1 MVTRGRPTRAR
12 AMDAESRRAMTAARR
27 HRAARASARADADA
41 RRADADAKAA
51 RRRARGRATRGRA
64 RASIRATIAALVGA
78 CVVMCVPRGGCAAEG
93 VDAHGAV
100 AKRTSTNTKS
110 EGVGG
115 MLNEISELVER
126 QRAFEDAHEGCEN
139 VRLVLLEA
147 PKRGRVSIALRDG
160 SKLWQRFE
168 FRDAGAQTTCVD
180 LSEPNDFEIT
190 TAGARGDDDEYSIRV
205 EKETGDAL
213 LMRLGADDENGEA
226 HTTYAALKLRTASG
240 KNVGV
245 LGDRFESCEDVVV
258 DTAFARHAGVARS
271 MQHRLLDDS
280 GDLLSK
286 WTSHATGQKKM
297 CLLRG
302 RDYTLHLNGAM
313 SRGRV
318 DDQLAVRVTREE
330 GDESDGFTY
339 LTTRSQAMVNDKN
352 DVYIGVQDATQDN
365 IDLRGVYHFHIPSAC
380 AMDEVELSVVL
391 KASKYGDSVPPEGM
405 SWIVQDE
412 AGSLVMKTA
421 KRFRTQDYGVTRH
434 QSMCVPKGKYEFIA
448 FASDKRG
455 WKYGTELKIYQ
466 RLQGGKRQLLASRG
480 GNEEASARGFSAP
493 WFSGALI
500 SEPIELSVG
509 TEQSAV
515 ASQDEPSVKIA
526 FQGPKA
532 LLGNA
537 RFVPSRA
544 LVRADVMAIISAC
557 VAVCALVA
565 LHNDTKDGDGEVK
578 ISLVDGKANSA
589 YGTDTAKKTDVGEHV
604 SRSSSGKS
612 HGLVS
617 RSSYLKIVA
626 VGASALSVMAIGSI
640 GSVRLDETSRLGN
653 STVRQATCGMGVTKC
668 QFVHSPD
675 CRSKTMYAYRSGKLA
690 HDPLLV
696 LPYESSILDGS
707 SIAAEIKFDAN
718 FCAVQGMKTCN
729 DLGDTSADTLTGC
742 SQACRAKDGCESF
755 SLQSTVCR
763 LCSTEHVSR
772 SVATSTVSVARCMR
786 PYQFAFQGVSLDEC
800 AKACDDTA
808 ACHGFNYFERSHAM
822 SSHCSLL
829 RAPAHFEAHV
839 WRDSARTKSGIVGAA
854 TYYKV
859 PSMGTLCKER
869 GEAVQAPAL
878 PSGLGIGDSAVI
890 TSRDGYPHDDFYA
903 GDKGYPNDEARPP
916 NDDDSD
922 FVADFMITSEIE
934 LIGVTVHS
942 LESNDVSRRAFIRGL
957 AIFFGITSDEVVIMD
972 VTPSQD
978 VGTSHGVHVAF
989 VILTTSS
996 HKMSQVVGDIKS
1008 VLDEP
1013 NDEVRLLFNGAG
1025 LTVTKATFQEPPLVT
1040 EQEASPS
1047 PTASDELVTN
1057 VSTTVEG
1064 RPVAPTAN
1072 TTQTP
1077 SNVTEN
1083 EPVATNLPP
1092 TSIPGADLA
1101 ITGALQ
1107 IVGYTP
1113 EEFDAT
1119 ARERLR
1125 RSMLTFFMAHND
1137 DISIALMQNASL
1149 VEGTQVA
1156 YKMKENNPHKAT
1168 IIVEALLLMQEP
1180 SAISENFLHVL
1191 HFKGLTN
1198 VQTSLTIGHPRVVL
1212 ERHMPPP
1219 PPSPPPPPK
1228 TIVMVQNITKTIN
1241 VVQSALELK
1250 GINVQTFNEAKKD
1263 FLKAGLSEFMS
1274 KALQR
1279 TVTSDLIRVLSVS
1292 GQGYIKYFDTN
1303 IVSSGDVA
1311 QLGISSSNV
1320 KVNYEVIVGEEEDAK
1335 TMALLNEL
1343 SGGTSTPISRD
1354 VDQDVYPSE
1363 ADAYPSE
1370 ADAYPARSPP
1380 IESDDQYPSSTS
1392 NSSNSDSSLVTND
1405 LLGTLLLDIKEN
1417 GLAEV
1422 EEIEIEEL
1430 PVAKKQE
1437 VSEQVEIEVL
1447 APETSTPVTEE
1458 EELTDLNDDET
1469 IETNFLKALDE
1480 IKVLSNASDA
1490 EVYLVDSVLRI
1501 DGYDMNTFD
1510 AVSRNA
1516 FTAGMARF
1524 LGIAFAHV
1532 RIIDVTV
1539 VHTSTGRRLLTDL
1552 LDVEFVAELPTEESA
1567 NAVAQEIT
1575 DLMDSENAEAIQNEL
1590 MTDLQ
1595 EAGLDQVTNGEMTQV
1610 PVISS
1615 ASSEPSSPVPGETP
1629 NAYPTQSPVPGETPN
1644 AYPTP
1649 SPNAYPTQSPVP
1661 GEAPNAYPTQSPVPG
1676 ETPNAYPTSSP
1687 NAYPTQSPVPG
1698 EAPNAYPTQ
1707 SPVPGE
1713 APNAYPTPSPVPG
1726 ETPNAYPTQSPVP
1739 GETPNA
1745 YPTQSPVP
1753 GEAPNAYPT
1762 PSPVPGETP
1771 NAYPTQSPVPG
1782 ETPNAYP
1789 TQSPVPGEAPNAY
1802 PTQSPVPG
1810 EAPNA
1815 YPTQSPVPGEAPNAY
1830 PTPSPVPGETPN
1842 AYPTPSPVPGE
1853 TPNAYPTQSPVPGE
1867 TPNAY
1872 PTQSPVPGE
1881 APNVYPTQSPVPGE
1895 TPNAYPTQSPVPGE
1909 TSNASPT
1916 PSPVPGE
1923 TPNAYPTQSPVPGE
1937 TPNAYPT
1944 QSPVPGEAPNAYPT
1958 PSPVPGETPN
1968 AYPTQSPVPGET
1980 PNAYP
1985 TQSPVPGEAPNA
1997 YPTQSPVPGEA
2008 PNAYPTQSPVP
2019 GEAPNAY
2026 PTPSPNAYPTPSPSA
2041 YPTPS
2046 PEGPCEAVCAALN
2059 SQSGPNNT
2067 ASCDIHFGCVFD
2079 HTQMSGQG
2087 ACISF
2092 AAGGDEPCPSRADWD
2107 AIVPGQDCN
2116 TENTPTCARLFYGDE
2131 YDNAVAGTLPE
2142 DWVGD
2147 WSAVPTPEPSVPSD
2161 SHPMTTCEAVC
2172 AALNSK
2178 SGPNNTASCDIHFG
2192 CVFDHTQM
2200 SGQGACISFA
2210 AGGDEPCPSRADWDA
2225 IVPGQ
2230 DCNTENTPT
2239 CARLFYGD
2247 EYDNAVAGTL
2257 PEDWVGDWSAVPTP
2271 EPSVPSD
2278 SHPMTTCEAVCAA
2291 LNSQSGPNN
2300 TASCDI
2306 HFGCVF
2312 DHTQMSGQGA
2322 CISFAAGGDEPCPSR
2337 ADWDAIVPGQDC
2349 NTENT
2354 PTCARL
2360 FYGDEY
2366 DNAVAG
2372 TLPEDWVGDWSAVP
2386 TPEPSV
2392 PSDSHPTTDSHAS
2405 FYPASSPVPGETPNA
2420 YPTQSPV
2427 PGETPNAYPTPSPN
2441 AYPTQS
2447 PVPGEA
2453 PNAYPTQSPVPG
2465 EAPNAYPTPSP
2476 VPGETPNAYPTSSPN
2491 AYPTQSPVPG
2501 EAPNAYPTPSPNAY
2515 PTQSPVP
2522 GEAPNAY
2529 PTQSPVPGE
2538 TPNAYPT
2545 SSPNAYPTQS
2555 PVPGEAPNAYPTPS
2569 PVPGEAPNAYP
2580 TPSPVPGETP
2590 NAYPTQSPV
2599 PGETPNAYPTQS
2611 PVPGEAPNAYPTQ
2624 SPVPGETPNAYPTQS
2639 PVPGET
2645 PNAYPTQSPVP
2656 GETPNAY
2663 PTPSPSA
2670 FPTPSPVPSETPN
2683 AYPTPSPSAF
2693 PTQSPVPSETP
2704 NAYPTPSP
2712 SAFRHRAPCR
2722 ARRQR

>member
-808 ACHGFNYFERSHAM
+808 ACRGFNYFERSHAM

-878 PSGLGIGDSAVI
+878 PSGLGIGDSADDAVI
-890 TSRDGYPHDDFYA
+890 TSRDGYPHDNFYA

-916 NDDDSD
+916 NHDDSD

-942 LESNDVSRRAFIRGL
+942 LESNDVSRRAFIKGL

-1064 RPVAPTAN
+1064 KPVAPTAN

-1212 ERHMPPP
+1212 EKHMPPP

-1380 IESDDQYPSSTS
+1380 IESDDQYPSST
-1392 NSSNSDSSLVTND
+1392 SNSDSSLVTND

-1629 NAYPTQSPVPGETPN
+1629 NAYPTSSPNAYDVGTMSYEEYVKTYGEDLDEIASAYPTPSPVPGEAPN
-1644 AYPTP
+1644 AYPTS

-1698 EAPNAYPTQ
+1698 E
-1707 SPVPGE
+1707 
-1713 APNAYPTPSPVPG
+1713 
-1726 ETPNAYPTQSPVP
+1726 
-1739 GETPNA
+1739 
-1745 YPTQSPVP
+1745 
-1753 GEAPNAYPT
+1753 
-1762 PSPVPGETP
+1762 
-1771 NAYPTQSPVPG
+1771 
-1782 ETPNAYP
+1782 
-1789 TQSPVPGEAPNAY
+1789 
-1802 PTQSPVPG
+1802 
-1810 EAPNA
+1810 
-1815 YPTQSPVPGEAPNAY
+1815 
-1830 PTPSPVPGETPN
+1830 
-1842 AYPTPSPVPGE
+1842 
-1853 TPNAYPTQSPVPGE
+1853 
-1867 TPNAY
+1867 
-1872 PTQSPVPGE
+1872 
-1881 APNVYPTQSPVPGE
+1881 
-1895 TPNAYPTQSPVPGE
+1895 
-1909 TSNASPT
+1909 
-1916 PSPVPGE
+1916 
-1923 TPNAYPTQSPVPGE
+1923 
-1937 TPNAYPT
+1937 
-1944 QSPVPGEAPNAYPT
+1944 
-1958 PSPVPGETPN
+1958 
-1968 AYPTQSPVPGET
+1968 
-1980 PNAYP
+1980 
-1985 TQSPVPGEAPNA
+1985 
-1997 YPTQSPVPGEA
+1997 
-2008 PNAYPTQSPVP
+2008 
-2019 GEAPNAY
+2019 
-2026 PTPSPNAYPTPSPSA
+2026 
-2041 YPTPS
+2041 
-2046 PEGPCEAVCAALN
+2046 
-2059 SQSGPNNT
+2059 
-2067 ASCDIHFGCVFD
+2067 
-2079 HTQMSGQG
+2079 
-2087 ACISF
+2087 
-2092 AAGGDEPCPSRADWD
+2092 
-2107 AIVPGQDCN
+2107 
-2116 TENTPTCARLFYGDE
+2116 
-2131 YDNAVAGTLPE
+2131 
-2142 DWVGD
+2142 
-2147 WSAVPTPEPSVPSD
+2147 
-2161 SHPMTTCEAVC
+2161 
-2172 AALNSK
+2172 
-2178 SGPNNTASCDIHFG
+2178 
-2192 CVFDHTQM
+2192 
-2200 SGQGACISFA
+2200 
-2210 AGGDEPCPSRADWDA
+2210 
-2225 IVPGQ
+2225 
-2230 DCNTENTPT
+2230 
-2239 CARLFYGD
+2239 
-2247 EYDNAVAGTL
+2247 
-2257 PEDWVGDWSAVPTP
+2257 
-2271 EPSVPSD
+2271 
-2278 SHPMTTCEAVCAA
+2278 
-2291 LNSQSGPNN
+2291 
-2300 TASCDI
+2300 
-2306 HFGCVF
+2306 
-2312 DHTQMSGQGA
+2312 
-2322 CISFAAGGDEPCPSR
+2322 
-2337 ADWDAIVPGQDC
+2337 
-2349 NTENT
+2349 
-2354 PTCARL
+2354 
-2360 FYGDEY
+2360 
-2366 DNAVAG
+2366 
-2372 TLPEDWVGDWSAVP
+2372 
-2386 TPEPSV
+2386 
-2392 PSDSHPTTDSHAS
+2392 
-2405 FYPASSPVPGETPNA
+2405 
-2420 YPTQSPV
+2420 
-2427 PGETPNAYPTPSPN
+2427 
-2441 AYPTQS
+2441 
-2447 PVPGEA
+2447 
-2453 PNAYPTQSPVPG
+2453 
-2465 EAPNAYPTPSP
+2465 
-2476 VPGETPNAYPTSSPN
+2476 
-2491 AYPTQSPVPG
+2491 
-2501 EAPNAYPTPSPNAY
+2501 
-2515 PTQSPVP
+2515 
-2522 GEAPNAY
+2522 
-2529 PTQSPVPGE
+2529 
-2538 TPNAYPT
+2538 
-2545 SSPNAYPTQS
+2545 
-2555 PVPGEAPNAYPTPS
+2555 
-2569 PVPGEAPNAYP
+2569 
-2580 TPSPVPGETP
+2580 
-2590 NAYPTQSPV
+2590 
-2599 PGETPNAYPTQS
+2599 
-2611 PVPGEAPNAYPTQ
+2611 
-2624 SPVPGETPNAYPTQS
+2624 
-2639 PVPGET
+2639 
-2645 PNAYPTQSPVP
+2645 
-2656 GETPNAY
+2656 TPNAY

-2670 FPTPSPVPSETPN
+2670 FPTPSPVPGETPAVGPTYSEPIAQIVYETKSVVRLVGYHAGAFGETQSRLFKVGMATFYKVAPEDISISSVKDVVSSSSRRLLQTSAIDVNYTVTSTTIESVLEVANQTNSAVTTTQGEVYDDLRAAGLIISDAVILLEAQTTEKASALAPSGPYDINVNLHLDVDVHVDN
-2683 AYPTPSPSAF
+2683 APASREPTSSTPGGNPADTEGGYPSTPTSSYPAGGYPSTPTSSYPAAPSDCVPVNTETEAAQYYRNESLQHEALETAQSYARQNDLPLPDAHTFVRAKVCNAPHMRCCSELNWRQDNRVRFPFVCGDSAGCAKKTFDVARKNCVARGGDLCRGNAVSTSMHDPSCVGTKSDYVWTLTHCDVNGVHGRVIRPSAGGA
-2693 PTQSPVPSETP
+2693 PGALCETNLMANHQSRCCSNV
-2704 NAYPTPSP
+2704 
-2712 SAFRHRAPCR
+2712 C
-2722 ARRQR
+2722 

>member
-1 MVTRGRPTRAR
+1 
-12 AMDAESRRAMTAARR
+12 MDAESRRAMTAARR

-890 TSRDGYPHDDFYA
+890 TSRDGYPHDNFYA
-903 GDKGYPNDEARPP
+903 GDPNDEARPP

-942 LESNDVSRRAFIRGL
+942 LESNDVSRRAFIHGL

-1501 DGYDMNTFD
+1501 DSYDMNTFD

-1629 NAYPTQSPVPGETPN
+1629 NAYPTQSPVPGE
-1644 AYPTP
+1644 
-1649 SPNAYPTQSPVP
+1649 
-1661 GEAPNAYPTQSPVPG
+1661 
-1676 ETPNAYPTSSP
+1676 
-1687 NAYPTQSPVPG
+1687 
-1698 EAPNAYPTQ
+1698 
-1707 SPVPGE
+1707 
-1713 APNAYPTPSPVPG
+1713 APNAYPTPS
-1726 ETPNAYPTQSPVP
+1726 
-1739 GETPNA
+1739 
-1745 YPTQSPVP
+1745 
-1753 GEAPNAYPT
+1753 
-1762 PSPVPGETP
+1762 
-1771 NAYPTQSPVPG
+1771 
-1782 ETPNAYP
+1782 
-1789 TQSPVPGEAPNAY
+1789 
-1802 PTQSPVPG
+1802 
-1810 EAPNA
+1810 
-1815 YPTQSPVPGEAPNAY
+1815 
-1830 PTPSPVPGETPN
+1830 
-1842 AYPTPSPVPGE
+1842 
-1853 TPNAYPTQSPVPGE
+1853 
-1867 TPNAY
+1867 
-1872 PTQSPVPGE
+1872 
-1881 APNVYPTQSPVPGE
+1881 
-1895 TPNAYPTQSPVPGE
+1895 
-1909 TSNASPT
+1909 
-1916 PSPVPGE
+1916 
-1923 TPNAYPTQSPVPGE
+1923 
-1937 TPNAYPT
+1937 
-1944 QSPVPGEAPNAYPT
+1944 
-1958 PSPVPGETPN
+1958 
-1968 AYPTQSPVPGET
+1968 
-1980 PNAYP
+1980 
-1985 TQSPVPGEAPNA
+1985 
-1997 YPTQSPVPGEA
+1997 
-2008 PNAYPTQSPVP
+2008 
-2019 GEAPNAY
+2019 
-2026 PTPSPNAYPTPSPSA
+2026 
-2041 YPTPS
+2041 
-2046 PEGPCEAVCAALN
+2046 
-2059 SQSGPNNT
+2059 
-2067 ASCDIHFGCVFD
+2067 
-2079 HTQMSGQG
+2079 
-2087 ACISF
+2087 
-2092 AAGGDEPCPSRADWD
+2092 
-2107 AIVPGQDCN
+2107 
-2116 TENTPTCARLFYGDE
+2116 
-2131 YDNAVAGTLPE
+2131 
-2142 DWVGD
+2142 
-2147 WSAVPTPEPSVPSD
+2147 
-2161 SHPMTTCEAVC
+2161 
-2172 AALNSK
+2172 
-2178 SGPNNTASCDIHFG
+2178 
-2192 CVFDHTQM
+2192 
-2200 SGQGACISFA
+2200 
-2210 AGGDEPCPSRADWDA
+2210 
-2225 IVPGQ
+2225 
-2230 DCNTENTPT
+2230 
-2239 CARLFYGD
+2239 
-2247 EYDNAVAGTL
+2247 
-2257 PEDWVGDWSAVPTP
+2257 
-2271 EPSVPSD
+2271 
-2278 SHPMTTCEAVCAA
+2278 
-2291 LNSQSGPNN
+2291 
-2300 TASCDI
+2300 
-2306 HFGCVF
+2306 
-2312 DHTQMSGQGA
+2312 
-2322 CISFAAGGDEPCPSR
+2322 
-2337 ADWDAIVPGQDC
+2337 
-2349 NTENT
+2349 
-2354 PTCARL
+2354 
-2360 FYGDEY
+2360 
-2366 DNAVAG
+2366 
-2372 TLPEDWVGDWSAVP
+2372 
-2386 TPEPSV
+2386 
-2392 PSDSHPTTDSHAS
+2392 
-2405 FYPASSPVPGETPNA
+2405 
-2420 YPTQSPV
+2420 
-2427 PGETPNAYPTPSPN
+2427 
-2441 AYPTQS
+2441 
-2447 PVPGEA
+2447 
-2453 PNAYPTQSPVPG
+2453 
-2465 EAPNAYPTPSP
+2465 
-2476 VPGETPNAYPTSSPN
+2476 
-2491 AYPTQSPVPG
+2491 
-2501 EAPNAYPTPSPNAY
+2501 
-2515 PTQSPVP
+2515 
-2522 GEAPNAY
+2522 
-2529 PTQSPVPGE
+2529 
-2538 TPNAYPT
+2538 PNAYPT

-2599 PGETPNAYPTQS
+2599 PGETS
-2611 PVPGEAPNAYPTQ
+2611 NAYPTQ
-2624 SPVPGETPNAYPTQS
+2624 SPVPGETPNA
-2639 PVPGET
+2639 
-2645 PNAYPTQSPVP
+2645 N
-2656 GETPNAY
+2656 
-2663 PTPSPSA
+2663 
-2670 FPTPSPVPSETPN
+2670 
-2683 AYPTPSPSAF
+2683 PTPSPSAF

-2712 SAFRHRAPCR
+2712 SAFPTPSPVPGETPAVGPTYSEPIAQIVYETKSVVRLVGYHAGAFGETQSLLFKVGMATFYKVAPEDISISSVKDVVSSSSRRLLQTSAIDVNYTVTSTTIESVLEVANQTNSAVTTTQGEVYDDLRAAGLMISDAVVLLEAQTTEKAPALAPSGPYDINVNLHLDVDVHVDNAPASREPTSSTPGGNPADTEGGNPSTPTSSYPAAPSDCVPVNTETEAAQYYRNESLQHEALETAQSYARQNDLPLPDAHTFVRAKVCNAPHMRCCSELNWRQDNRVRFPFVCGDSAGCAKKTFDVARKNCVARGGDLCR
-2722 ARRQR
+2722 GNAVSTSMHDPSCVGTKSDYVWTLTHCDVNGVHGRVIRPSAGGAPGALCETNLMANHQSRCCSNVC

>member
-890 TSRDGYPHDDFYA
+890 TSRDGYPHDNFYA
-903 GDKGYPNDEARPP
+903 GDPNDEARPP

-942 LESNDVSRRAFIRGL
+942 LESNDVSRRAFIHGL

-1501 DGYDMNTFD
+1501 DSYDMNTFD

-1629 NAYPTQSPVPGETPN
+1629 NAYPTQSPVPGE
-1644 AYPTP
+1644 
-1649 SPNAYPTQSPVP
+1649 
-1661 GEAPNAYPTQSPVPG
+1661 
-1676 ETPNAYPTSSP
+1676 
-1687 NAYPTQSPVPG
+1687 
-1698 EAPNAYPTQ
+1698 
-1707 SPVPGE
+1707 
-1713 APNAYPTPSPVPG
+1713 
-1726 ETPNAYPTQSPVP
+1726 
-1739 GETPNA
+1739 
-1745 YPTQSPVP
+1745 
-1753 GEAPNAYPT
+1753 
-1762 PSPVPGETP
+1762 
-1771 NAYPTQSPVPG
+1771 
-1782 ETPNAYP
+1782 
-1789 TQSPVPGEAPNAY
+1789 
-1802 PTQSPVPG
+1802 
-1810 EAPNA
+1810 
-1815 YPTQSPVPGEAPNAY
+1815 
-1830 PTPSPVPGETPN
+1830 
-1842 AYPTPSPVPGE
+1842 
-1853 TPNAYPTQSPVPGE
+1853 
-1867 TPNAY
+1867 
-1872 PTQSPVPGE
+1872 
-1881 APNVYPTQSPVPGE
+1881 
-1895 TPNAYPTQSPVPGE
+1895 
-1909 TSNASPT
+1909 
-1916 PSPVPGE
+1916 
-1923 TPNAYPTQSPVPGE
+1923 
-1937 TPNAYPT
+1937 
-1944 QSPVPGEAPNAYPT
+1944 
-1958 PSPVPGETPN
+1958 
-1968 AYPTQSPVPGET
+1968 
-1980 PNAYP
+1980 
-1985 TQSPVPGEAPNA
+1985 
-1997 YPTQSPVPGEA
+1997 
-2008 PNAYPTQSPVP
+2008 
-2019 GEAPNAY
+2019 APNAY
-2026 PTPSPNAYPTPSPSA
+2026 PTPSPNAYPTS
-2041 YPTPS
+2041 
-2046 PEGPCEAVCAALN
+2046 
-2059 SQSGPNNT
+2059 
-2067 ASCDIHFGCVFD
+2067 
-2079 HTQMSGQG
+2079 
-2087 ACISF
+2087 
-2092 AAGGDEPCPSRADWD
+2092 
-2107 AIVPGQDCN
+2107 
-2116 TENTPTCARLFYGDE
+2116 
-2131 YDNAVAGTLPE
+2131 
-2142 DWVGD
+2142 
-2147 WSAVPTPEPSVPSD
+2147 
-2161 SHPMTTCEAVC
+2161 
-2172 AALNSK
+2172 
-2178 SGPNNTASCDIHFG
+2178 
-2192 CVFDHTQM
+2192 
-2200 SGQGACISFA
+2200 
-2210 AGGDEPCPSRADWDA
+2210 
-2225 IVPGQ
+2225 
-2230 DCNTENTPT
+2230 
-2239 CARLFYGD
+2239 
-2247 EYDNAVAGTL
+2247 
-2257 PEDWVGDWSAVPTP
+2257 
-2271 EPSVPSD
+2271 
-2278 SHPMTTCEAVCAA
+2278 
-2291 LNSQSGPNN
+2291 
-2300 TASCDI
+2300 
-2306 HFGCVF
+2306 
-2312 DHTQMSGQGA
+2312 
-2322 CISFAAGGDEPCPSR
+2322 
-2337 ADWDAIVPGQDC
+2337 
-2349 NTENT
+2349 
-2354 PTCARL
+2354 
-2360 FYGDEY
+2360 
-2366 DNAVAG
+2366 
-2372 TLPEDWVGDWSAVP
+2372 
-2386 TPEPSV
+2386 
-2392 PSDSHPTTDSHAS
+2392 
-2405 FYPASSPVPGETPNA
+2405 
-2420 YPTQSPV
+2420 
-2427 PGETPNAYPTPSPN
+2427 
-2441 AYPTQS
+2441 
-2447 PVPGEA
+2447 
-2453 PNAYPTQSPVPG
+2453 
-2465 EAPNAYPTPSP
+2465 
-2476 VPGETPNAYPTSSPN
+2476 
-2491 AYPTQSPVPG
+2491 
-2501 EAPNAYPTPSPNAY
+2501 SPNAY

-2599 PGETPNAYPTQS
+2599 PGETS
-2611 PVPGEAPNAYPTQ
+2611 NAYPTQ
-2624 SPVPGETPNAYPTQS
+2624 SPVPGETPNA
-2639 PVPGET
+2639 
-2645 PNAYPTQSPVP
+2645 N
-2656 GETPNAY
+2656 
-2663 PTPSPSA
+2663 
-2670 FPTPSPVPSETPN
+2670 
-2683 AYPTPSPSAF
+2683 PTPSPSAF

-2712 SAFRHRAPCR
+2712 SAFPTPSPVPGETPAVGPTYSEPIAQIVYETKSVVRLVGYHAGAFGETQSLLFKVGMATFYKVAPEDISISSVKDVVSSSSRRLLQTSAIDVNYTVTSTTIESVLEVANQTNSAVTTTQGEVYDDLRAAGLMISDAVVLLEAQTTEKAPALAPSGPYDINVNLHLDVDVHVDNAPASREPTSSTPGGNPADTEGGNPSTPTSSYPAAPSDCVPVNTETEAAQYYRNESLQHEALETAQSYARQNDLPLPDAHTFVRAKVCNAPHMRCCSELNWRQDNRVRFPFVCGDSAGCAKKTFDVARKNCVARGGDLCR
-2722 ARRQR
+2722 GNAVSTSMHDPSCVGTKSDYVWTLTHCDVNGVHGRVIRPSAGGAPGALCETNLMANHQSRCCSNVC

>member
-808 ACHGFNYFERSHAM
+808 ACRGFNYFERSHAM

-878 PSGLGIGDSAVI
+878 PSGLGIGDSADDAVI
-890 TSRDGYPHDDFYA
+890 TSRDGYPHDNFYA

-916 NDDDSD
+916 NHDDSD

-942 LESNDVSRRAFIRGL
+942 LESNDVSRRAFIKGL

-1064 RPVAPTAN
+1064 KPVAPTAN

-1212 ERHMPPP
+1212 EKHMPPP

-1274 KALQR
+1274 KVLQR

-1380 IESDDQYPSSTS
+1380 IESDDQYPSST
-1392 NSSNSDSSLVTND
+1392 SNSDSSLVTND

-1629 NAYPTQSPVPGETPN
+1629 NAYPTQSPVPGE
-1644 AYPTP
+1644 A
-1649 SPNAYPTQSPVP
+1649 
-1661 GEAPNAYPTQSPVPG
+1661 
-1676 ETPNAYPTSSP
+1676 PNAYPTSS
-1687 NAYPTQSPVPG
+1687 
-1698 EAPNAYPTQ
+1698 
-1707 SPVPGE
+1707 
-1713 APNAYPTPSPVPG
+1713 
-1726 ETPNAYPTQSPVP
+1726 PNAYPTQSPVP

-1753 GEAPNAYPT
+1753 GEA
-1762 PSPVPGETP
+1762 
-1771 NAYPTQSPVPG
+1771 
-1782 ETPNAYP
+1782 
-1789 TQSPVPGEAPNAY
+1789 
-1802 PTQSPVPG
+1802 
-1810 EAPNA
+1810 
-1815 YPTQSPVPGEAPNAY
+1815 
-1830 PTPSPVPGETPN
+1830 
-1842 AYPTPSPVPGE
+1842 
-1853 TPNAYPTQSPVPGE
+1853 
-1867 TPNAY
+1867 
-1872 PTQSPVPGE
+1872 
-1881 APNVYPTQSPVPGE
+1881 
-1895 TPNAYPTQSPVPGE
+1895 
-1909 TSNASPT
+1909 
-1916 PSPVPGE
+1916 
-1923 TPNAYPTQSPVPGE
+1923 
-1937 TPNAYPT
+1937 
-1944 QSPVPGEAPNAYPT
+1944 
-1958 PSPVPGETPN
+1958 
-1968 AYPTQSPVPGET
+1968 
-1980 PNAYP
+1980 
-1985 TQSPVPGEAPNA
+1985 
-1997 YPTQSPVPGEA
+1997 
-2008 PNAYPTQSPVP
+2008 
-2019 GEAPNAY
+2019 
-2026 PTPSPNAYPTPSPSA
+2026 
-2041 YPTPS
+2041 
-2046 PEGPCEAVCAALN
+2046 
-2059 SQSGPNNT
+2059 
-2067 ASCDIHFGCVFD
+2067 
-2079 HTQMSGQG
+2079 
-2087 ACISF
+2087 
-2092 AAGGDEPCPSRADWD
+2092 
-2107 AIVPGQDCN
+2107 
-2116 TENTPTCARLFYGDE
+2116 
-2131 YDNAVAGTLPE
+2131 
-2142 DWVGD
+2142 
-2147 WSAVPTPEPSVPSD
+2147 
-2161 SHPMTTCEAVC
+2161 
-2172 AALNSK
+2172 
-2178 SGPNNTASCDIHFG
+2178 
-2192 CVFDHTQM
+2192 
-2200 SGQGACISFA
+2200 
-2210 AGGDEPCPSRADWDA
+2210 
-2225 IVPGQ
+2225 
-2230 DCNTENTPT
+2230 
-2239 CARLFYGD
+2239 
-2247 EYDNAVAGTL
+2247 
-2257 PEDWVGDWSAVPTP
+2257 
-2271 EPSVPSD
+2271 
-2278 SHPMTTCEAVCAA
+2278 
-2291 LNSQSGPNN
+2291 
-2300 TASCDI
+2300 
-2306 HFGCVF
+2306 
-2312 DHTQMSGQGA
+2312 
-2322 CISFAAGGDEPCPSR
+2322 
-2337 ADWDAIVPGQDC
+2337 
-2349 NTENT
+2349 
-2354 PTCARL
+2354 
-2360 FYGDEY
+2360 
-2366 DNAVAG
+2366 
-2372 TLPEDWVGDWSAVP
+2372 
-2386 TPEPSV
+2386 
-2392 PSDSHPTTDSHAS
+2392 
-2405 FYPASSPVPGETPNA
+2405 
-2420 YPTQSPV
+2420 
-2427 PGETPNAYPTPSPN
+2427 
-2441 AYPTQS
+2441 
-2447 PVPGEA
+2447 
-2453 PNAYPTQSPVPG
+2453 
-2465 EAPNAYPTPSP
+2465 
-2476 VPGETPNAYPTSSPN
+2476 PN

-2545 SSPNAYPTQS
+2545 SCLLYTS
-2555 PVPGEAPNAYPTPS
+2555 PS
-2569 PVPGEAPNAYP
+2569 PRDRSLSRM
-2580 TPSPVPGETP
+2580 PS
-2590 NAYPTQSPV
+2590 
-2599 PGETPNAYPTQS
+2599 
-2611 PVPGEAPNAYPTQ
+2611 
-2624 SPVPGETPNAYPTQS
+2624 
-2639 PVPGET
+2639 
-2645 PNAYPTQSPVP
+2645 
-2656 GETPNAY
+2656 
-2663 PTPSPSA
+2663 SA
-2670 FPTPSPVPSETPN
+2670 
-2683 AYPTPSPSAF
+2683 
-2693 PTQSPVPSETP
+2693 
-2704 NAYPTPSP
+2704 
-2712 SAFRHRAPCR
+2712 
-2722 ARRQR
+2722 

>member
-808 ACHGFNYFERSHAM
+808 ACRGFNYFERSHAM

-878 PSGLGIGDSAVI
+878 PSGLGIGDSADDAVI
-890 TSRDGYPHDDFYA
+890 TSRDGYPHDNFYA

-916 NDDDSD
+916 NHDDSD

-942 LESNDVSRRAFIRGL
+942 LESNDVSRRAFIKGL

-1064 RPVAPTAN
+1064 KPVAPTAN

-1212 ERHMPPP
+1212 EKHMPPP

-1274 KALQR
+1274 KVLQR

-1380 IESDDQYPSSTS
+1380 IESDDQYPSST
-1392 NSSNSDSSLVTND
+1392 SNSDSSLVTND

-1644 AYPTP
+1644 AYPT
-1649 SPNAYPTQSPVP
+1649 
-1661 GEAPNAYPTQSPVPG
+1661 QSPVPG
-1676 ETPNAYPTSSP
+1676 ET
-1687 NAYPTQSPVPG
+1687 
-1698 EAPNAYPTQ
+1698 
-1707 SPVPGE
+1707 
-1713 APNAYPTPSPVPG
+1713 
-1726 ETPNAYPTQSPVP
+1726 
-1739 GETPNA
+1739 
-1745 YPTQSPVP
+1745 
-1753 GEAPNAYPT
+1753 
-1762 PSPVPGETP
+1762 
-1771 NAYPTQSPVPG
+1771 
-1782 ETPNAYP
+1782 
-1789 TQSPVPGEAPNAY
+1789 
-1802 PTQSPVPG
+1802 
-1810 EAPNA
+1810 
-1815 YPTQSPVPGEAPNAY
+1815 PNAY

-1853 TPNAYPTQSPVPGE
+1853 TPNAYPT
-1867 TPNAY
+1867 
-1872 PTQSPVPGE
+1872 
-1881 APNVYPTQSPVPGE
+1881 
-1895 TPNAYPTQSPVPGE
+1895 
-1909 TSNASPT
+1909 

-1923 TPNAYPTQSPVPGE
+1923 T
-1937 TPNAYPT
+1937 
-1944 QSPVPGEAPNAYPT
+1944 
-1958 PSPVPGETPN
+1958 
-1968 AYPTQSPVPGET
+1968 
-1980 PNAYP
+1980 
-1985 TQSPVPGEAPNA
+1985 
-1997 YPTQSPVPGEA
+1997 

-2059 SQSGPNNT
+2059 S
-2067 ASCDIHFGCVFD
+2067 
-2079 HTQMSGQG
+2079 
-2087 ACISF
+2087 
-2092 AAGGDEPCPSRADWD
+2092 
-2107 AIVPGQDCN
+2107 
-2116 TENTPTCARLFYGDE
+2116 
-2131 YDNAVAGTLPE
+2131 
-2142 DWVGD
+2142 
-2147 WSAVPTPEPSVPSD
+2147 
-2161 SHPMTTCEAVC
+2161 
-2172 AALNSK
+2172 K
-2178 SGPNNTASCDIHFG
+2178 
-2192 CVFDHTQM
+2192 
-2200 SGQGACISFA
+2200 
-2210 AGGDEPCPSRADWDA
+2210 
-2225 IVPGQ
+2225 
-2230 DCNTENTPT
+2230 
-2239 CARLFYGD
+2239 
-2247 EYDNAVAGTL
+2247 
-2257 PEDWVGDWSAVPTP
+2257 
-2271 EPSVPSD
+2271 
-2278 SHPMTTCEAVCAA
+2278 
-2291 LNSQSGPNN
+2291 SGPNN

-2420 YPTQSPV
+2420 YPT
-2427 PGETPNAYPTPSPN
+2427 
-2441 AYPTQS
+2441 
-2447 PVPGEA
+2447 
-2453 PNAYPTQSPVPG
+2453 
-2465 EAPNAYPTPSP
+2465 
-2476 VPGETPNAYPTSSPN
+2476 SS
-2491 AYPTQSPVPG
+2491 
-2501 EAPNAYPTPSPNAY
+2501 
-2515 PTQSPVP
+2515 
-2522 GEAPNAY
+2522 
-2529 PTQSPVPGE
+2529 
-2538 TPNAYPT
+2538 
-2545 SSPNAYPTQS
+2545 
-2555 PVPGEAPNAYPTPS
+2555 
-2569 PVPGEAPNAYP
+2569 
-2580 TPSPVPGETP
+2580 
-2590 NAYPTQSPV
+2590 
-2599 PGETPNAYPTQS
+2599 
-2611 PVPGEAPNAYPTQ
+2611 
-2624 SPVPGETPNAYPTQS
+2624 
-2639 PVPGET
+2639 

-2670 FPTPSPVPSETPN
+2670 FPTPSPVPGETPAVGPTYSEPIAQIVYETKSVVRLVGYHAGAFGETQSRLFKVGMATFYKVAPEDISISSVKDVVSSSSRRLLQTSAIDVNYTVTSTTIESVLEVANQTNSAVTTTQGEVYDDLRAAGLIISDAVILLEAQTTEKASALAPSGPYDINVNLHLDVDVHVDN
-2683 AYPTPSPSAF
+2683 APASREPTSSTPGGYPADTEGGNPSTPYPAAPSDSSYPASSYPAAPSDCVPVNTETEAAQYYRNESLQHEALETAQSYARQNDLPLPDAHTFVRAKVCNAPHMRCCSELNWRQDNRVRFPFVCGDSAGCAKKTFDVARKNCVARGGDLCRGNAVSTSMHDPSCVGTKSDYVWTLTHCDVNGVHGRVIRPSAGGA
-2693 PTQSPVPSETP
+2693 PGALCETNLMANHQSRCCSNV
-2704 NAYPTPSP
+2704 
-2712 SAFRHRAPCR
+2712 C
-2722 ARRQR
+2722 

>member
-808 ACHGFNYFERSHAM
+808 ACRGFNYFERSHAM

-878 PSGLGIGDSAVI
+878 PSGLGIGDSADDAVI
-890 TSRDGYPHDDFYA
+890 TSRDGYPHDNFYA

-916 NDDDSD
+916 NHDDSD

-942 LESNDVSRRAFIRGL
+942 LESNDVSRRAFIKGL

-1064 RPVAPTAN
+1064 KPVAPTAN

-1212 ERHMPPP
+1212 EKHMPPP

-1274 KALQR
+1274 KVLQR

-1380 IESDDQYPSSTS
+1380 IESDDQYPSST
-1392 NSSNSDSSLVTND
+1392 SNSDSSLVTND

-1629 NAYPTQSPVPGETPN
+1629 NAYPTQSPVPGE
-1644 AYPTP
+1644 
-1649 SPNAYPTQSPVP
+1649 
-1661 GEAPNAYPTQSPVPG
+1661 
-1676 ETPNAYPTSSP
+1676 
-1687 NAYPTQSPVPG
+1687 
-1698 EAPNAYPTQ
+1698 APNAYPTQ

-1713 APNAYPTPSPVPG
+1713 APNAYPTPSP
-1726 ETPNAYPTQSPVP
+1726 
-1739 GETPNA
+1739 NA

-1753 GEAPNAYPT
+1753 GEAP
-1762 PSPVPGETP
+1762 S
-1771 NAYPTQSPVPG
+1771 
-1782 ETPNAYP
+1782 
-1789 TQSPVPGEAPNAY
+1789 
-1802 PTQSPVPG
+1802 
-1810 EAPNA
+1810 
-1815 YPTQSPVPGEAPNAY
+1815 
-1830 PTPSPVPGETPN
+1830 
-1842 AYPTPSPVPGE
+1842 
-1853 TPNAYPTQSPVPGE
+1853 
-1867 TPNAY
+1867 
-1872 PTQSPVPGE
+1872 
-1881 APNVYPTQSPVPGE
+1881 
-1895 TPNAYPTQSPVPGE
+1895 
-1909 TSNASPT
+1909 
-1916 PSPVPGE
+1916 
-1923 TPNAYPTQSPVPGE
+1923 
-1937 TPNAYPT
+1937 
-1944 QSPVPGEAPNAYPT
+1944 
-1958 PSPVPGETPN
+1958 
-1968 AYPTQSPVPGET
+1968 
-1980 PNAYP
+1980 
-1985 TQSPVPGEAPNA
+1985 
-1997 YPTQSPVPGEA
+1997 
-2008 PNAYPTQSPVP
+2008 
-2019 GEAPNAY
+2019 AY

-2059 SQSGPNNT
+2059 S
-2067 ASCDIHFGCVFD
+2067 
-2079 HTQMSGQG
+2079 
-2087 ACISF
+2087 
-2092 AAGGDEPCPSRADWD
+2092 
-2107 AIVPGQDCN
+2107 
-2116 TENTPTCARLFYGDE
+2116 
-2131 YDNAVAGTLPE
+2131 
-2142 DWVGD
+2142 
-2147 WSAVPTPEPSVPSD
+2147 
-2161 SHPMTTCEAVC
+2161 
-2172 AALNSK
+2172 K
-2178 SGPNNTASCDIHFG
+2178 
-2192 CVFDHTQM
+2192 
-2200 SGQGACISFA
+2200 
-2210 AGGDEPCPSRADWDA
+2210 
-2225 IVPGQ
+2225 
-2230 DCNTENTPT
+2230 
-2239 CARLFYGD
+2239 
-2247 EYDNAVAGTL
+2247 
-2257 PEDWVGDWSAVPTP
+2257 
-2271 EPSVPSD
+2271 
-2278 SHPMTTCEAVCAA
+2278 
-2291 LNSQSGPNN
+2291 SGPNN

-2420 YPTQSPV
+2420 YPT
-2427 PGETPNAYPTPSPN
+2427 
-2441 AYPTQS
+2441 
-2447 PVPGEA
+2447 
-2453 PNAYPTQSPVPG
+2453 
-2465 EAPNAYPTPSP
+2465 
-2476 VPGETPNAYPTSSPN
+2476 SSPN

-2501 EAPNAYPTPSPNAY
+2501 EAPNAYPTPSPSAF
-2515 PTQSPVP
+2515 
-2522 GEAPNAY
+2522 
-2529 PTQSPVPGE
+2529 
-2538 TPNAYPT
+2538 
-2545 SSPNAYPTQS
+2545 
-2555 PVPGEAPNAYPTPS
+2555 
-2569 PVPGEAPNAYP
+2569 P

-2590 NAYPTQSPV
+2590 AVGPTYSEPIAQIVYETKSVVRLVGYHAGAFGETQSRLFKVGMATFYKVAPEDISISSVKDVVSSSSRRLLQTSAIDVNYTVTSTTIESVLEVANQTNSAVTTTQGEVYDDLRAAGLIISDAVILLEAQTTEKASALAPSGPYDINVNLHLDVDVHVDNAPASREPTSSTPGGNPADTEGGYPSTPTSSYPAAPSDCVPV
-2599 PGETPNAYPTQS
+2599 NTETEAAQYYRNESLQHEALETAQSYARQNDLPLPDAHTFVRAKVCNAPHMRCCSELNWRQDNRVRFPFVCGDSAGCAKKTFD
-2611 PVPGEAPNAYPTQ
+2611 VARKNCVARGGDLCRGNAVST
-2624 SPVPGETPNAYPTQS
+2624 SMHD
-2639 PVPGET
+2639 
-2645 PNAYPTQSPVP
+2645 
-2656 GETPNAY
+2656 
-2663 PTPSPSA
+2663 PSCVGTKSDYVWTLTHCDVNGVHGRVIRPSA
-2670 FPTPSPVPSETPN
+2670 GGAPGALCETN
-2683 AYPTPSPSAF
+2683 LMANH
-2693 PTQSPVPSETP
+2693 QSRCCSNV
-2704 NAYPTPSP
+2704 
-2712 SAFRHRAPCR
+2712 C
-2722 ARRQR
+2722 

>member
-808 ACHGFNYFERSHAM
+808 ACRGFNYFERSHAM

-878 PSGLGIGDSAVI
+878 PSGLGIGDSADDAVI
-890 TSRDGYPHDDFYA
+890 TSRDGYPHDNFYA

-916 NDDDSD
+916 NHDDSD

-942 LESNDVSRRAFIRGL
+942 LESNDVSRRAFIKGL

-1064 RPVAPTAN
+1064 KPVAPTAN

-1212 ERHMPPP
+1212 EKHMPPP

-1274 KALQR
+1274 KVLQR

-1380 IESDDQYPSSTS
+1380 IESDDQYPSST
-1392 NSSNSDSSLVTND
+1392 SNSDSSLVTND

-1644 AYPTP
+1644 AYPTQSP
-1649 SPNAYPTQSPVP
+1649 VPGEAPNAYPTSSPNAYPTQSPVP

-1713 APNAYPTPSPVPG
+1713 APNAYPTS
-1726 ETPNAYPTQSPVP
+1726 S
-1739 GETPNA
+1739 
-1745 YPTQSPVP
+1745 
-1753 GEAPNAYPT
+1753 
-1762 PSPVPGETP
+1762 
-1771 NAYPTQSPVPG
+1771 
-1782 ETPNAYP
+1782 
-1789 TQSPVPGEAPNAY
+1789 
-1802 PTQSPVPG
+1802 
-1810 EAPNA
+1810 
-1815 YPTQSPVPGEAPNAY
+1815 
-1830 PTPSPVPGETPN
+1830 
-1842 AYPTPSPVPGE
+1842 
-1853 TPNAYPTQSPVPGE
+1853 
-1867 TPNAY
+1867 
-1872 PTQSPVPGE
+1872 
-1881 APNVYPTQSPVPGE
+1881 
-1895 TPNAYPTQSPVPGE
+1895 
-1909 TSNASPT
+1909 
-1916 PSPVPGE
+1916 
-1923 TPNAYPTQSPVPGE
+1923 
-1937 TPNAYPT
+1937 
-1944 QSPVPGEAPNAYPT
+1944 
-1958 PSPVPGETPN
+1958 
-1968 AYPTQSPVPGET
+1968 
-1980 PNAYP
+1980 
-1985 TQSPVPGEAPNA
+1985 
-1997 YPTQSPVPGEA
+1997 

-2059 SQSGPNNT
+2059 S
-2067 ASCDIHFGCVFD
+2067 
-2079 HTQMSGQG
+2079 
-2087 ACISF
+2087 
-2092 AAGGDEPCPSRADWD
+2092 
-2107 AIVPGQDCN
+2107 
-2116 TENTPTCARLFYGDE
+2116 
-2131 YDNAVAGTLPE
+2131 
-2142 DWVGD
+2142 
-2147 WSAVPTPEPSVPSD
+2147 
-2161 SHPMTTCEAVC
+2161 
-2172 AALNSK
+2172 K
-2178 SGPNNTASCDIHFG
+2178 
-2192 CVFDHTQM
+2192 
-2200 SGQGACISFA
+2200 
-2210 AGGDEPCPSRADWDA
+2210 
-2225 IVPGQ
+2225 
-2230 DCNTENTPT
+2230 
-2239 CARLFYGD
+2239 
-2247 EYDNAVAGTL
+2247 
-2257 PEDWVGDWSAVPTP
+2257 
-2271 EPSVPSD
+2271 
-2278 SHPMTTCEAVCAA
+2278 
-2291 LNSQSGPNN
+2291 SGPNN

-2405 FYPASSPVPGETPNA
+2405 FYPASSPVPGEMPNA
-2420 YPTQSPV
+2420 YPTSSPNAYDV
-2427 PGETPNAYPTPSPN
+2427 GTMSYEEYVKTYGEDLDEIASAYPTP
-2441 AYPTQS
+2441 S

-2453 PNAYPTQSPVPG
+2453 PNAYPTS
-2465 EAPNAYPTPSP
+2465 
-2476 VPGETPNAYPTSSPN
+2476 
-2491 AYPTQSPVPG
+2491 
-2501 EAPNAYPTPSPNAY
+2501 SPNAY

-2555 PVPGEAPNAYPTPS
+2555 PVPGE
-2569 PVPGEAPNAYP
+2569 
-2580 TPSPVPGETP
+2580 
-2590 NAYPTQSPV
+2590 
-2599 PGETPNAYPTQS
+2599 
-2611 PVPGEAPNAYPTQ
+2611 
-2624 SPVPGETPNAYPTQS
+2624 
-2639 PVPGET
+2639 
-2645 PNAYPTQSPVP
+2645 
-2656 GETPNAY
+2656 TPNAY

-2670 FPTPSPVPSETPN
+2670 FPTPSPVPGETPAVGPTYSEPIAQIVYETKSVVRLVGYHAGAFGETQSRLFKVGMATFYKVAPEDISISSVKDVVSSSSRRLLQTSAIDVNYTVTSTTIESVLEVANQTNSAVTTTQGEVYDDLRAAGLIISDAVILLEAQTTEKASALAPSGPYDINVNLHLDVDVHVDN
-2683 AYPTPSPSAF
+2683 APASREPTSSTPGGNPADTEGGYPSTPTSSYPAGGYPSTPTSSYPAAPSDCVPVNTETEAAQYYRNESLQHEALETAQSYARQNDLPLPDAHTFVRAKVCNAPHMRCCSELNWRQDNRVRFPFVCGDSAGCAKKTFDVARKNCVARGGDLCRGNAVSTSMHDPSCVGTKSDYVWTLTHCDVNGVHGRVIRPSAGGA
-2693 PTQSPVPSETP
+2693 PGALCETNLMANHQSRCCSNV
-2704 NAYPTPSP
+2704 
-2712 SAFRHRAPCR
+2712 C
-2722 ARRQR
+2722 

>member
-808 ACHGFNYFERSHAM
+808 ACRGFNYFERSHAM

-878 PSGLGIGDSAVI
+878 PSGLGIGDSADDAVI
-890 TSRDGYPHDDFYA
+890 TSRDGYPHDNFYA

-916 NDDDSD
+916 NHDDSD

-942 LESNDVSRRAFIRGL
+942 LESNDVSRRAFIKGL

-1064 RPVAPTAN
+1064 KPVAPTAN

-1212 ERHMPPP
+1212 EKHMPPP

-1274 KALQR
+1274 KVLQR

-1380 IESDDQYPSSTS
+1380 IESDDQYPSST
-1392 NSSNSDSSLVTND
+1392 SNSDSSLVTND

-1644 AYPTP
+1644 AYPTQSP
-1649 SPNAYPTQSPVP
+1649 VPGEAPNAYPTSSPNAYPTQSPVP

-1698 EAPNAYPTQ
+1698 E
-1707 SPVPGE
+1707 
-1713 APNAYPTPSPVPG
+1713 
-1726 ETPNAYPTQSPVP
+1726 
-1739 GETPNA
+1739 
-1745 YPTQSPVP
+1745 
-1753 GEAPNAYPT
+1753 
-1762 PSPVPGETP
+1762 
-1771 NAYPTQSPVPG
+1771 
-1782 ETPNAYP
+1782 
-1789 TQSPVPGEAPNAY
+1789 
-1802 PTQSPVPG
+1802 
-1810 EAPNA
+1810 
-1815 YPTQSPVPGEAPNAY
+1815 
-1830 PTPSPVPGETPN
+1830 
-1842 AYPTPSPVPGE
+1842 
-1853 TPNAYPTQSPVPGE
+1853 
-1867 TPNAY
+1867 
-1872 PTQSPVPGE
+1872 
-1881 APNVYPTQSPVPGE
+1881 
-1895 TPNAYPTQSPVPGE
+1895 
-1909 TSNASPT
+1909 
-1916 PSPVPGE
+1916 
-1923 TPNAYPTQSPVPGE
+1923 
-1937 TPNAYPT
+1937 
-1944 QSPVPGEAPNAYPT
+1944 
-1958 PSPVPGETPN
+1958 
-1968 AYPTQSPVPGET
+1968 
-1980 PNAYP
+1980 
-1985 TQSPVPGEAPNA
+1985 
-1997 YPTQSPVPGEA
+1997 
-2008 PNAYPTQSPVP
+2008 
-2019 GEAPNAY
+2019 
-2026 PTPSPNAYPTPSPSA
+2026 
-2041 YPTPS
+2041 
-2046 PEGPCEAVCAALN
+2046 
-2059 SQSGPNNT
+2059 
-2067 ASCDIHFGCVFD
+2067 
-2079 HTQMSGQG
+2079 
-2087 ACISF
+2087 
-2092 AAGGDEPCPSRADWD
+2092 
-2107 AIVPGQDCN
+2107 
-2116 TENTPTCARLFYGDE
+2116 
-2131 YDNAVAGTLPE
+2131 
-2142 DWVGD
+2142 
-2147 WSAVPTPEPSVPSD
+2147 
-2161 SHPMTTCEAVC
+2161 
-2172 AALNSK
+2172 
-2178 SGPNNTASCDIHFG
+2178 
-2192 CVFDHTQM
+2192 
-2200 SGQGACISFA
+2200 
-2210 AGGDEPCPSRADWDA
+2210 
-2225 IVPGQ
+2225 
-2230 DCNTENTPT
+2230 
-2239 CARLFYGD
+2239 
-2247 EYDNAVAGTL
+2247 
-2257 PEDWVGDWSAVPTP
+2257 
-2271 EPSVPSD
+2271 
-2278 SHPMTTCEAVCAA
+2278 
-2291 LNSQSGPNN
+2291 
-2300 TASCDI
+2300 
-2306 HFGCVF
+2306 
-2312 DHTQMSGQGA
+2312 
-2322 CISFAAGGDEPCPSR
+2322 
-2337 ADWDAIVPGQDC
+2337 
-2349 NTENT
+2349 
-2354 PTCARL
+2354 
-2360 FYGDEY
+2360 
-2366 DNAVAG
+2366 
-2372 TLPEDWVGDWSAVP
+2372 
-2386 TPEPSV
+2386 
-2392 PSDSHPTTDSHAS
+2392 
-2405 FYPASSPVPGETPNA
+2405 
-2420 YPTQSPV
+2420 
-2427 PGETPNAYPTPSPN
+2427 
-2441 AYPTQS
+2441 
-2447 PVPGEA
+2447 
-2453 PNAYPTQSPVPG
+2453 
-2465 EAPNAYPTPSP
+2465 
-2476 VPGETPNAYPTSSPN
+2476 
-2491 AYPTQSPVPG
+2491 
-2501 EAPNAYPTPSPNAY
+2501 
-2515 PTQSPVP
+2515 
-2522 GEAPNAY
+2522 
-2529 PTQSPVPGE
+2529 
-2538 TPNAYPT
+2538 
-2545 SSPNAYPTQS
+2545 
-2555 PVPGEAPNAYPTPS
+2555 
-2569 PVPGEAPNAYP
+2569 
-2580 TPSPVPGETP
+2580 
-2590 NAYPTQSPV
+2590 
-2599 PGETPNAYPTQS
+2599 
-2611 PVPGEAPNAYPTQ
+2611 
-2624 SPVPGETPNAYPTQS
+2624 
-2639 PVPGET
+2639 
-2645 PNAYPTQSPVP
+2645 
-2656 GETPNAY
+2656 TPNAY

-2670 FPTPSPVPSETPN
+2670 FPTPSPVPGETPAVGPTYSEPIAQIVYETKSVVRLVGYHAGAFGETQSRLFKVGMATFYKVAPEDISISSVKDVVSSSSRRLLQTSAIDVNYTVTSTTIESVLEVANQTNSAVTTTQGEVYDDLRAAGLIISDAVILLEAQTTEKASALAPSGPYDINVNLHLDVDVHVDN
-2683 AYPTPSPSAF
+2683 APASREPTSSTPGGNPADTEGGYPSTPTSSYPAAPSDCVPVNTETEAAQYYRNESLQHEALETAQSYARQNDLPLPDAHTFVRAKVCNAPHMRCCSELNWRQDNRVRFPFVCGDSAGCAKKTFDVARKNCVARGGDLCRGNAVSTSMHDPSCVGTKSDYVWTLTHCDVNGVHGRVIRPSAGGA
-2693 PTQSPVPSETP
+2693 PGALCETNLMANHQSRCCSNV
-2704 NAYPTPSP
+2704 
-2712 SAFRHRAPCR
+2712 C
-2722 ARRQR
+2722 

>member
-509 TEQSAV
+509 TEQSVV

-878 PSGLGIGDSAVI
+878 PSGLGIGDSADDAVI
-890 TSRDGYPHDDFYA
+890 TSRDGYPHDNFYA

-942 LESNDVSRRAFIRGL
+942 LESNDVSRRAFIKGL

-1064 RPVAPTAN
+1064 KPVAPTAN

-1212 ERHMPPP
+1212 EKHMPPP

-1380 IESDDQYPSSTS
+1380 IESDDQYPSST
-1392 NSSNSDSSLVTND
+1392 SNSDSSLVTND

-1629 NAYPTQSPVPGETPN
+1629 NAYPTQSPVPGE
-1644 AYPTP
+1644 
-1649 SPNAYPTQSPVP
+1649 
-1661 GEAPNAYPTQSPVPG
+1661 APNAYPTQSPVPG
-1676 ETPNAYPTSSP
+1676 ETPNAYSDTEPRAGRGAERVSDTEP
-1687 NAYPTQSPVPG
+1687 RAGRGAERVPDTEPRAGRDAERVPDTEPRAGRDAERVPDTEPRAGRGAERVPDTEPRAGRDAERVPEHRAPCRARRRTRIRHRAPCRARRRTRTRRQVRTRIRHRAPCRARRRMRTRRPV
-1698 EAPNAYPTQ
+1698 
-1707 SPVPGE
+1707 
-1713 APNAYPTPSPVPG
+1713 
-1726 ETPNAYPTQSPVP
+1726 
-1739 GETPNA
+1739 
-1745 YPTQSPVP
+1745 
-1753 GEAPNAYPT
+1753 
-1762 PSPVPGETP
+1762 
-1771 NAYPTQSPVPG
+1771 
-1782 ETPNAYP
+1782 
-1789 TQSPVPGEAPNAY
+1789 
-1802 PTQSPVPG
+1802 
-1810 EAPNA
+1810 
-1815 YPTQSPVPGEAPNAY
+1815 
-1830 PTPSPVPGETPN
+1830 
-1842 AYPTPSPVPGE
+1842 
-1853 TPNAYPTQSPVPGE
+1853 
-1867 TPNAY
+1867 
-1872 PTQSPVPGE
+1872 
-1881 APNVYPTQSPVPGE
+1881 
-1895 TPNAYPTQSPVPGE
+1895 
-1909 TSNASPT
+1909 
-1916 PSPVPGE
+1916 
-1923 TPNAYPTQSPVPGE
+1923 
-1937 TPNAYPT
+1937 
-1944 QSPVPGEAPNAYPT
+1944 
-1958 PSPVPGETPN
+1958 
-1968 AYPTQSPVPGET
+1968 
-1980 PNAYP
+1980 
-1985 TQSPVPGEAPNA
+1985 
-1997 YPTQSPVPGEA
+1997 
-2008 PNAYPTQSPVP
+2008 
-2019 GEAPNAY
+2019 
-2026 PTPSPNAYPTPSPSA
+2026 PNAYPTPSPSA

-2059 SQSGPNNT
+2059 SKSGPNNT

-2278 SHPMTTCEAVCAA
+2278 SHP
-2291 LNSQSGPNN
+2291 
-2300 TASCDI
+2300 
-2306 HFGCVF
+2306 
-2312 DHTQMSGQGA
+2312 
-2322 CISFAAGGDEPCPSR
+2322 
-2337 ADWDAIVPGQDC
+2337 
-2349 NTENT
+2349 
-2354 PTCARL
+2354 
-2360 FYGDEY
+2360 
-2366 DNAVAG
+2366 
-2372 TLPEDWVGDWSAVP
+2372 
-2386 TPEPSV
+2386 
-2392 PSDSHPTTDSHAS
+2392 TTDSHAS

-2420 YPTQSPV
+2420 YPT
-2427 PGETPNAYPTPSPN
+2427 
-2441 AYPTQS
+2441 
-2447 PVPGEA
+2447 
-2453 PNAYPTQSPVPG
+2453 
-2465 EAPNAYPTPSP
+2465 PSP
-2476 VPGETPNAYPTSSPN
+2476 VPGERRTRTRRQVRTRIRHRAPCRARRRTRIRHRAPCRARRRTRTRHRAPCRVRRPNAYRDVKSERVSDTEPRAGRGAERVPDAQSERVPDTEPRAGRGAERVSDTEPRAGRDAERVPDVQVRTRIRHRAPCRARRRTRIRHRAPCRARRRTRTRHRAPCRARRRTRTRHRAPCRARRRTRTRHRAPCRARRRTHIRHRAPCRARRRTRTRHRAPCRARRRTRTRHRAPCRARRRTRSSIRARPD
-2491 AYPTQSPVPG
+2491 T
-2501 EAPNAYPTPSPNAY
+2501 
-2515 PTQSPVP
+2515 
-2522 GEAPNAY
+2522 
-2529 PTQSPVPGE
+2529 
-2538 TPNAYPT
+2538 
-2545 SSPNAYPTQS
+2545 
-2555 PVPGEAPNAYPTPS
+2555 
-2569 PVPGEAPNAYP
+2569 
-2580 TPSPVPGETP
+2580 
-2590 NAYPTQSPV
+2590 
-2599 PGETPNAYPTQS
+2599 
-2611 PVPGEAPNAYPTQ
+2611 
-2624 SPVPGETPNAYPTQS
+2624 
-2639 PVPGET
+2639 
-2645 PNAYPTQSPVP
+2645 SPVP

-2670 FPTPSPVPSETPN
+2670 FPTRAPCRARRRTRIRRQVRARS
-2683 AYPTPSPSAF
+2683 
-2693 PTQSPVPSETP
+2693 
-2704 NAYPTPSP
+2704 
-2712 SAFRHRAPCR
+2712 RHRAPCR

>member
-890 TSRDGYPHDDFYA
+890 TSRDGYPHDNFYA
-903 GDKGYPNDEARPP
+903 GDPNDEARPP

-942 LESNDVSRRAFIRGL
+942 LESNDVSRRAFIHGL

-1501 DGYDMNTFD
+1501 DSYDMNTFD

-1629 NAYPTQSPVPGETPN
+1629 NAYPTQSPVPGE
-1644 AYPTP
+1644 
-1649 SPNAYPTQSPVP
+1649 
-1661 GEAPNAYPTQSPVPG
+1661 
-1676 ETPNAYPTSSP
+1676 
-1687 NAYPTQSPVPG
+1687 
-1698 EAPNAYPTQ
+1698 
-1707 SPVPGE
+1707 
-1713 APNAYPTPSPVPG
+1713 
-1726 ETPNAYPTQSPVP
+1726 
-1739 GETPNA
+1739 
-1745 YPTQSPVP
+1745 
-1753 GEAPNAYPT
+1753 
-1762 PSPVPGETP
+1762 
-1771 NAYPTQSPVPG
+1771 
-1782 ETPNAYP
+1782 
-1789 TQSPVPGEAPNAY
+1789 
-1802 PTQSPVPG
+1802 
-1810 EAPNA
+1810 
-1815 YPTQSPVPGEAPNAY
+1815 
-1830 PTPSPVPGETPN
+1830 
-1842 AYPTPSPVPGE
+1842 
-1853 TPNAYPTQSPVPGE
+1853 
-1867 TPNAY
+1867 
-1872 PTQSPVPGE
+1872 
-1881 APNVYPTQSPVPGE
+1881 
-1895 TPNAYPTQSPVPGE
+1895 
-1909 TSNASPT
+1909 
-1916 PSPVPGE
+1916 
-1923 TPNAYPTQSPVPGE
+1923 
-1937 TPNAYPT
+1937 
-1944 QSPVPGEAPNAYPT
+1944 
-1958 PSPVPGETPN
+1958 
-1968 AYPTQSPVPGET
+1968 
-1980 PNAYP
+1980 
-1985 TQSPVPGEAPNA
+1985 
-1997 YPTQSPVPGEA
+1997 
-2008 PNAYPTQSPVP
+2008 
-2019 GEAPNAY
+2019 APNAY
-2026 PTPSPNAYPTPSPSA
+2026 PTPSPNAYPTS
-2041 YPTPS
+2041 
-2046 PEGPCEAVCAALN
+2046 
-2059 SQSGPNNT
+2059 
-2067 ASCDIHFGCVFD
+2067 
-2079 HTQMSGQG
+2079 
-2087 ACISF
+2087 
-2092 AAGGDEPCPSRADWD
+2092 
-2107 AIVPGQDCN
+2107 
-2116 TENTPTCARLFYGDE
+2116 
-2131 YDNAVAGTLPE
+2131 
-2142 DWVGD
+2142 
-2147 WSAVPTPEPSVPSD
+2147 
-2161 SHPMTTCEAVC
+2161 
-2172 AALNSK
+2172 
-2178 SGPNNTASCDIHFG
+2178 
-2192 CVFDHTQM
+2192 
-2200 SGQGACISFA
+2200 
-2210 AGGDEPCPSRADWDA
+2210 
-2225 IVPGQ
+2225 
-2230 DCNTENTPT
+2230 
-2239 CARLFYGD
+2239 
-2247 EYDNAVAGTL
+2247 
-2257 PEDWVGDWSAVPTP
+2257 
-2271 EPSVPSD
+2271 
-2278 SHPMTTCEAVCAA
+2278 
-2291 LNSQSGPNN
+2291 
-2300 TASCDI
+2300 
-2306 HFGCVF
+2306 
-2312 DHTQMSGQGA
+2312 
-2322 CISFAAGGDEPCPSR
+2322 
-2337 ADWDAIVPGQDC
+2337 
-2349 NTENT
+2349 
-2354 PTCARL
+2354 
-2360 FYGDEY
+2360 
-2366 DNAVAG
+2366 
-2372 TLPEDWVGDWSAVP
+2372 
-2386 TPEPSV
+2386 
-2392 PSDSHPTTDSHAS
+2392 
-2405 FYPASSPVPGETPNA
+2405 
-2420 YPTQSPV
+2420 
-2427 PGETPNAYPTPSPN
+2427 
-2441 AYPTQS
+2441 
-2447 PVPGEA
+2447 
-2453 PNAYPTQSPVPG
+2453 
-2465 EAPNAYPTPSP
+2465 
-2476 VPGETPNAYPTSSPN
+2476 
-2491 AYPTQSPVPG
+2491 
-2501 EAPNAYPTPSPNAY
+2501 SPNAY

-2599 PGETPNAYPTQS
+2599 PGETS
-2611 PVPGEAPNAYPTQ
+2611 NAYPTQ
-2624 SPVPGETPNAYPTQS
+2624 SPVPGETPNA
-2639 PVPGET
+2639 
-2645 PNAYPTQSPVP
+2645 N
-2656 GETPNAY
+2656 

-2670 FPTPSPVPSETPN
+2670 FPTQSPVPSETPN
-2683 AYPTPSPSAF
+2683 ANPTPSPSAF

-2712 SAFRHRAPCR
+2712 SAFPTPSPVPGETPAVGPTYSEPIAQIVYETKSVVRLVGYHAGAFGETQSLLFKVGMATFYKVAPEDISISSVKDVVSSSSRRLLQTSAIDVNYTVTSTTIESVLEVANQTNSAVTTTQGEVYDDLRAAGLMISDAVVLLEAQTTEKAPALAPSGPYDINVNLHLDVDVHVDNAPASREPTSSTPGGNPADTEGGNPSTPTSSYPAAPSDCVPVNTETEAAQYYRNESLQHEALETAQSYARQNDLPLPDAHTFVRAKVCNAPHMRCCSELNWRQDNRVRFPFVCGDSAGCAKKTFDVARKNCVARGGDLCR
-2722 ARRQR
+2722 GNAVSTSMHDPSCVGTKSDYVWTLTHCDVNGVHGRVIRPSAGGAPGALCETNLMANHQSRCCSNVC

>member
-890 TSRDGYPHDDFYA
+890 TSRDGYPHDNFYA
-903 GDKGYPNDEARPP
+903 GDPNDEARPP

-942 LESNDVSRRAFIRGL
+942 LESNDVSRRAFIHGL

-1501 DGYDMNTFD
+1501 DSYDMNTFD

-1629 NAYPTQSPVPGETPN
+1629 NAYPTQSPVPGE
-1644 AYPTP
+1644 
-1649 SPNAYPTQSPVP
+1649 
-1661 GEAPNAYPTQSPVPG
+1661 
-1676 ETPNAYPTSSP
+1676 
-1687 NAYPTQSPVPG
+1687 
-1698 EAPNAYPTQ
+1698 
-1707 SPVPGE
+1707 
-1713 APNAYPTPSPVPG
+1713 APNAYPTPS
-1726 ETPNAYPTQSPVP
+1726 
-1739 GETPNA
+1739 
-1745 YPTQSPVP
+1745 
-1753 GEAPNAYPT
+1753 
-1762 PSPVPGETP
+1762 
-1771 NAYPTQSPVPG
+1771 
-1782 ETPNAYP
+1782 
-1789 TQSPVPGEAPNAY
+1789 
-1802 PTQSPVPG
+1802 
-1810 EAPNA
+1810 
-1815 YPTQSPVPGEAPNAY
+1815 
-1830 PTPSPVPGETPN
+1830 
-1842 AYPTPSPVPGE
+1842 
-1853 TPNAYPTQSPVPGE
+1853 
-1867 TPNAY
+1867 
-1872 PTQSPVPGE
+1872 
-1881 APNVYPTQSPVPGE
+1881 
-1895 TPNAYPTQSPVPGE
+1895 
-1909 TSNASPT
+1909 
-1916 PSPVPGE
+1916 
-1923 TPNAYPTQSPVPGE
+1923 
-1937 TPNAYPT
+1937 
-1944 QSPVPGEAPNAYPT
+1944 
-1958 PSPVPGETPN
+1958 
-1968 AYPTQSPVPGET
+1968 
-1980 PNAYP
+1980 
-1985 TQSPVPGEAPNA
+1985 
-1997 YPTQSPVPGEA
+1997 
-2008 PNAYPTQSPVP
+2008 
-2019 GEAPNAY
+2019 
-2026 PTPSPNAYPTPSPSA
+2026 
-2041 YPTPS
+2041 
-2046 PEGPCEAVCAALN
+2046 
-2059 SQSGPNNT
+2059 
-2067 ASCDIHFGCVFD
+2067 
-2079 HTQMSGQG
+2079 
-2087 ACISF
+2087 
-2092 AAGGDEPCPSRADWD
+2092 
-2107 AIVPGQDCN
+2107 
-2116 TENTPTCARLFYGDE
+2116 
-2131 YDNAVAGTLPE
+2131 
-2142 DWVGD
+2142 
-2147 WSAVPTPEPSVPSD
+2147 
-2161 SHPMTTCEAVC
+2161 
-2172 AALNSK
+2172 
-2178 SGPNNTASCDIHFG
+2178 
-2192 CVFDHTQM
+2192 
-2200 SGQGACISFA
+2200 
-2210 AGGDEPCPSRADWDA
+2210 
-2225 IVPGQ
+2225 
-2230 DCNTENTPT
+2230 
-2239 CARLFYGD
+2239 
-2247 EYDNAVAGTL
+2247 
-2257 PEDWVGDWSAVPTP
+2257 
-2271 EPSVPSD
+2271 
-2278 SHPMTTCEAVCAA
+2278 
-2291 LNSQSGPNN
+2291 
-2300 TASCDI
+2300 
-2306 HFGCVF
+2306 
-2312 DHTQMSGQGA
+2312 
-2322 CISFAAGGDEPCPSR
+2322 
-2337 ADWDAIVPGQDC
+2337 
-2349 NTENT
+2349 
-2354 PTCARL
+2354 
-2360 FYGDEY
+2360 
-2366 DNAVAG
+2366 
-2372 TLPEDWVGDWSAVP
+2372 
-2386 TPEPSV
+2386 
-2392 PSDSHPTTDSHAS
+2392 
-2405 FYPASSPVPGETPNA
+2405 
-2420 YPTQSPV
+2420 
-2427 PGETPNAYPTPSPN
+2427 
-2441 AYPTQS
+2441 
-2447 PVPGEA
+2447 
-2453 PNAYPTQSPVPG
+2453 
-2465 EAPNAYPTPSP
+2465 
-2476 VPGETPNAYPTSSPN
+2476 
-2491 AYPTQSPVPG
+2491 
-2501 EAPNAYPTPSPNAY
+2501 
-2515 PTQSPVP
+2515 
-2522 GEAPNAY
+2522 
-2529 PTQSPVPGE
+2529 
-2538 TPNAYPT
+2538 PNAYPT

-2599 PGETPNAYPTQS
+2599 PGETS
-2611 PVPGEAPNAYPTQ
+2611 NAYPTQ
-2624 SPVPGETPNAYPTQS
+2624 SPVPGETPNA
-2639 PVPGET
+2639 
-2645 PNAYPTQSPVP
+2645 N
-2656 GETPNAY
+2656 

-2670 FPTPSPVPSETPN
+2670 FPTQSPVPSETPN
-2683 AYPTPSPSAF
+2683 ANPTPSPSAF

-2712 SAFRHRAPCR
+2712 SAFPTPSPVPGETPAVGPTYSEPIAQIVYETKSVVRLVGYHAGAFGETQSLLFKVGMATFYKVAPEDISISSVKDVVSSSSRRLLQTSAIDVNYTVTSTTIESVLEVANQTNSAVTTTQGEVYDDLRAAGLMISDAVVLLEAQTTEKAPALAPSGPYDINVNLHLDVDVHVDNAPASREPTSSTPGGNPADTEGGNPSTPTSSYPAAPSDCVPVNTETEAAQYYRNESLQHEALETAQSYARQNDLPLPDAHTFVRAKVCNAPHMRCCSELNWRQDNRVRFPFVCGDSAGCAKKTFDVARKNCVARGGDLCR
-2722 ARRQR
+2722 GNAVSTSMHDPSCVGTKSDYVWTLTHCDVNGVHGRVIRPSAGGAPGALCETNLMANHQSRCCSNVC

>member
-1 MVTRGRPTRAR
+1 
-12 AMDAESRRAMTAARR
+12 
-27 HRAARASARADADA
+27 
-41 RRADADAKAA
+41 
-51 RRRARGRATRGRA
+51 
-64 RASIRATIAALVGA
+64 
-78 CVVMCVPRGGCAAEG
+78 
-93 VDAHGAV
+93 
-100 AKRTSTNTKS
+100 
-110 EGVGG
+110 

-126 QRAFEDAHEGCEN
+126 QRAFEDAREGCEN

-808 ACHGFNYFERSHAM
+808 ACRGFNYFERSHAM

-878 PSGLGIGDSAVI
+878 PSGLGIGDSADDAVI
-890 TSRDGYPHDDFYA
+890 TSRDGYPHDNFYA

-916 NDDDSD
+916 NHDDSD

-942 LESNDVSRRAFIRGL
+942 LESNDVSRRAFIKGL

-1064 RPVAPTAN
+1064 KPVAPTAN

-1212 ERHMPPP
+1212 EKHMPPP

-1380 IESDDQYPSSTS
+1380 IESDDQYPSST
-1392 NSSNSDSSLVTND
+1392 SNSDSSLVTND

-1649 SPNAYPTQSPVP
+1649 SPSAF
-1661 GEAPNAYPTQSPVPG
+1661 
-1676 ETPNAYPTSSP
+1676 
-1687 NAYPTQSPVPG
+1687 
-1698 EAPNAYPTQ
+1698 
-1707 SPVPGE
+1707 
-1713 APNAYPTPSPVPG
+1713 PTPSPVPG
-1726 ETPNAYPTQSPVP
+1726 ETPAVGPTYSEPIAQIVYETKSVVRLVGYHAGAFGETQSRLFKVGMATFYKVAPEDISISSVKDVVSSSSRRLLQTSAIDVNYTVTSTTIESVLEVANQTNSAVTTTQ
-1739 GETPNA
+1739 GEVYDDLRA
-1745 YPTQSPVP
+1745 AGLIISDAVILL
-1753 GEAPNAYPT
+1753 EAQTTEKA
-1762 PSPVPGETP
+1762 S
-1771 NAYPTQSPVPG
+1771 AL
-1782 ETPNAYP
+1782 
-1789 TQSPVPGEAPNAY
+1789 AP
-1802 PTQSPVPG
+1802 
-1810 EAPNA
+1810 
-1815 YPTQSPVPGEAPNAY
+1815 
-1830 PTPSPVPGETPN
+1830 
-1842 AYPTPSPVPGE
+1842 
-1853 TPNAYPTQSPVPGE
+1853 
-1867 TPNAY
+1867 
-1872 PTQSPVPGE
+1872 
-1881 APNVYPTQSPVPGE
+1881 
-1895 TPNAYPTQSPVPGE
+1895 
-1909 TSNASPT
+1909 
-1916 PSPVPGE
+1916 
-1923 TPNAYPTQSPVPGE
+1923 
-1937 TPNAYPT
+1937 
-1944 QSPVPGEAPNAYPT
+1944 
-1958 PSPVPGETPN
+1958 
-1968 AYPTQSPVPGET
+1968 
-1980 PNAYP
+1980 
-1985 TQSPVPGEAPNA
+1985 
-1997 YPTQSPVPGEA
+1997 
-2008 PNAYPTQSPVP
+2008 
-2019 GEAPNAY
+2019 
-2026 PTPSPNAYPTPSPSA
+2026 
-2041 YPTPS
+2041 
-2046 PEGPCEAVCAALN
+2046 
-2059 SQSGPNNT
+2059 SGPY
-2067 ASCDIHFGCVFD
+2067 DINVNLHLDVD
-2079 HTQMSGQG
+2079 VH
-2087 ACISF
+2087 
-2092 AAGGDEPCPSRADWD
+2092 
-2107 AIVPGQDCN
+2107 V
-2116 TENTPTCARLFYGDE
+2116 
-2131 YDNAVAGTLPE
+2131 DNA
-2142 DWVGD
+2142 
-2147 WSAVPTPEPSVPSD
+2147 
-2161 SHPMTTCEAVC
+2161 
-2172 AALNSK
+2172 
-2178 SGPNNTASCDIHFG
+2178 
-2192 CVFDHTQM
+2192 
-2200 SGQGACISFA
+2200 
-2210 AGGDEPCPSRADWDA
+2210 
-2225 IVPGQ
+2225 
-2230 DCNTENTPT
+2230 
-2239 CARLFYGD
+2239 
-2247 EYDNAVAGTL
+2247 
-2257 PEDWVGDWSAVPTP
+2257 
-2271 EPSVPSD
+2271 
-2278 SHPMTTCEAVCAA
+2278 
-2291 LNSQSGPNN
+2291 
-2300 TASCDI
+2300 
-2306 HFGCVF
+2306 
-2312 DHTQMSGQGA
+2312 
-2322 CISFAAGGDEPCPSR
+2322 
-2337 ADWDAIVPGQDC
+2337 
-2349 NTENT
+2349 
-2354 PTCARL
+2354 
-2360 FYGDEY
+2360 
-2366 DNAVAG
+2366 
-2372 TLPEDWVGDWSAVP
+2372 
-2386 TPEPSV
+2386 
-2392 PSDSHPTTDSHAS
+2392 
-2405 FYPASSPVPGETPNA
+2405 PASRE
-2420 YPTQSPV
+2420 
-2427 PGETPNAYPTPSPN
+2427 
-2441 AYPTQS
+2441 
-2447 PVPGEA
+2447 
-2453 PNAYPTQSPVPG
+2453 
-2465 EAPNAYPTPSP
+2465 
-2476 VPGETPNAYPTSSPN
+2476 PTSSTPGGN
-2491 AYPTQSPVPG
+2491 PADTEGGYPST
-2501 EAPNAYPTPSPNAY
+2501 
-2515 PTQSPVP
+2515 
-2522 GEAPNAY
+2522 
-2529 PTQSPVPGE
+2529 
-2538 TPNAYPT
+2538 PT
-2545 SSPNAYPTQS
+2545 SSYPAGGYPSTPTSSYPAAPSDCVPVNTETEAAQYYRNESLQHEALETAQSYARQNDLPLPDAHTFVRAKVCNAPHMRCCSELNWRQDNRVRFPFVCGDSAGCAKKTFD
-2555 PVPGEAPNAYPTPS
+2555 VARKNCVARGGDLCRGNAVSTSMHDPS
-2569 PVPGEAPNAYP
+2569 CVGTKSDYVWTLTHCDVNG
-2580 TPSPVPGETP
+2580 VHGR
-2590 NAYPTQSPV
+2590 V
-2599 PGETPNAYPTQS
+2599 IR
-2611 PVPGEAPNAYPTQ
+2611 
-2624 SPVPGETPNAYPTQS
+2624 
-2639 PVPGET
+2639 
-2645 PNAYPTQSPVP
+2645 
-2656 GETPNAY
+2656 
-2663 PTPSPSA
+2663 PSA
-2670 FPTPSPVPSETPN
+2670 GGAPGALCETN
-2683 AYPTPSPSAF
+2683 LMANH
-2693 PTQSPVPSETP
+2693 QSRCCSNV
-2704 NAYPTPSP
+2704 
-2712 SAFRHRAPCR
+2712 C
-2722 ARRQR
+2722 

>member
-890 TSRDGYPHDDFYA
+890 TSRDGYPHDNFYA
-903 GDKGYPNDEARPP
+903 GDPNDEARPP

-942 LESNDVSRRAFIRGL
+942 LESNDVSRRAFIHGL

-1501 DGYDMNTFD
+1501 DSYDMNTFD

-1629 NAYPTQSPVPGETPN
+1629 NAYPTQSPVPGE
-1644 AYPTP
+1644 
-1649 SPNAYPTQSPVP
+1649 
-1661 GEAPNAYPTQSPVPG
+1661 
-1676 ETPNAYPTSSP
+1676 
-1687 NAYPTQSPVPG
+1687 
-1698 EAPNAYPTQ
+1698 
-1707 SPVPGE
+1707 
-1713 APNAYPTPSPVPG
+1713 APNAYPTPS
-1726 ETPNAYPTQSPVP
+1726 
-1739 GETPNA
+1739 
-1745 YPTQSPVP
+1745 
-1753 GEAPNAYPT
+1753 
-1762 PSPVPGETP
+1762 
-1771 NAYPTQSPVPG
+1771 
-1782 ETPNAYP
+1782 
-1789 TQSPVPGEAPNAY
+1789 
-1802 PTQSPVPG
+1802 
-1810 EAPNA
+1810 
-1815 YPTQSPVPGEAPNAY
+1815 
-1830 PTPSPVPGETPN
+1830 
-1842 AYPTPSPVPGE
+1842 
-1853 TPNAYPTQSPVPGE
+1853 
-1867 TPNAY
+1867 
-1872 PTQSPVPGE
+1872 
-1881 APNVYPTQSPVPGE
+1881 
-1895 TPNAYPTQSPVPGE
+1895 
-1909 TSNASPT
+1909 
-1916 PSPVPGE
+1916 
-1923 TPNAYPTQSPVPGE
+1923 
-1937 TPNAYPT
+1937 
-1944 QSPVPGEAPNAYPT
+1944 
-1958 PSPVPGETPN
+1958 
-1968 AYPTQSPVPGET
+1968 
-1980 PNAYP
+1980 
-1985 TQSPVPGEAPNA
+1985 
-1997 YPTQSPVPGEA
+1997 
-2008 PNAYPTQSPVP
+2008 
-2019 GEAPNAY
+2019 
-2026 PTPSPNAYPTPSPSA
+2026 
-2041 YPTPS
+2041 
-2046 PEGPCEAVCAALN
+2046 
-2059 SQSGPNNT
+2059 
-2067 ASCDIHFGCVFD
+2067 
-2079 HTQMSGQG
+2079 
-2087 ACISF
+2087 
-2092 AAGGDEPCPSRADWD
+2092 
-2107 AIVPGQDCN
+2107 
-2116 TENTPTCARLFYGDE
+2116 
-2131 YDNAVAGTLPE
+2131 
-2142 DWVGD
+2142 
-2147 WSAVPTPEPSVPSD
+2147 
-2161 SHPMTTCEAVC
+2161 
-2172 AALNSK
+2172 
-2178 SGPNNTASCDIHFG
+2178 
-2192 CVFDHTQM
+2192 
-2200 SGQGACISFA
+2200 
-2210 AGGDEPCPSRADWDA
+2210 
-2225 IVPGQ
+2225 
-2230 DCNTENTPT
+2230 
-2239 CARLFYGD
+2239 
-2247 EYDNAVAGTL
+2247 
-2257 PEDWVGDWSAVPTP
+2257 
-2271 EPSVPSD
+2271 
-2278 SHPMTTCEAVCAA
+2278 
-2291 LNSQSGPNN
+2291 
-2300 TASCDI
+2300 
-2306 HFGCVF
+2306 
-2312 DHTQMSGQGA
+2312 
-2322 CISFAAGGDEPCPSR
+2322 
-2337 ADWDAIVPGQDC
+2337 
-2349 NTENT
+2349 
-2354 PTCARL
+2354 
-2360 FYGDEY
+2360 
-2366 DNAVAG
+2366 
-2372 TLPEDWVGDWSAVP
+2372 
-2386 TPEPSV
+2386 
-2392 PSDSHPTTDSHAS
+2392 
-2405 FYPASSPVPGETPNA
+2405 
-2420 YPTQSPV
+2420 
-2427 PGETPNAYPTPSPN
+2427 
-2441 AYPTQS
+2441 
-2447 PVPGEA
+2447 
-2453 PNAYPTQSPVPG
+2453 
-2465 EAPNAYPTPSP
+2465 
-2476 VPGETPNAYPTSSPN
+2476 
-2491 AYPTQSPVPG
+2491 
-2501 EAPNAYPTPSPNAY
+2501 
-2515 PTQSPVP
+2515 
-2522 GEAPNAY
+2522 
-2529 PTQSPVPGE
+2529 
-2538 TPNAYPT
+2538 PNAYPT

-2599 PGETPNAYPTQS
+2599 PGETSNAYPT
-2611 PVPGEAPNAYPTQ
+2611 P
-2624 SPVPGETPNAYPTQS
+2624 SPVPGETPNA
-2639 PVPGET
+2639 
-2645 PNAYPTQSPVP
+2645 N
-2656 GETPNAY
+2656 
-2663 PTPSPSA
+2663 
-2670 FPTPSPVPSETPN
+2670 
-2683 AYPTPSPSAF
+2683 PTPSPSAF

-2712 SAFRHRAPCR
+2712 SAFPTPSPVPGETPAVGPTYSEPIAQIVYETKSVVRLVGYHAGAFGETQSLLFKVGMATFYKVAPEDISISSVKDVVSSSSRRLLQTSAIDVNYTVTSTTIESVLEVANQTNSAVTTTQGEVYDDLRAAGLMISDAVVLLEAQTTEKAPALAPSGPYDINVNLHLDVDVHVDNAPASREPTSSTPGGNPADTEGGNPSTPTSSYPAAPSDCVPVNTETEAAQYYRNESLQHEALETAQSYARQNDLPLPDAHTFVRAKVCNAPHMRCCSELNWRQDNRVRFPFVCGDSAGCAKKTFDVARKNCVARGGDLCR
-2722 ARRQR
+2722 GNAVSTSMHDPSCVGTKSDYVWTLTHCDVNGVHGRVIRPSAGGAPGALCETNLMANHQSRCCSNVC